1 MARGVCLLAPSGS
14 GRQSLASMTRVV
26 TIRTDHEDM
35 AAAVEAL
42 APHVSETS
50 ISMTMPEAMDV
61 GEWARFRWLLRDG
74 TVFWEGVGRAASSR
88 PAGERCTVVLESLS
102 FDARNEA
109 MFERIQ
115 LGLEEGRRTGAHP
128 QVPKAESVR
137 PVPRYS
143 SVPPPPRRAA
153 PPAPPPAKL
162 PPMVKAGLRPK
173 PGAPPRPAMKPG
185 GVAASAELAE
195 RARVLSRQL
204 NLAAPSLARGRW
216 TEERVLEA
224 ALRMGIEALE
234 GLIAARDAG
243 G

>member
-1 MARGVCLLAPSGS
+1 
-14 GRQSLASMTRVV
+14 MTRVV

-35 AAAVEAL
+35 ASAVEAL
-42 APHVSETS
+42 APHVSES
-50 ISMTMPEAMDV
+50 AVSLAVAEPIGPGQWV
-61 GEWARFRWLLRDG
+61 RFRWLLRDA
-74 TVFWEGVGRAASSR
+74 TVFWEGVGRCASSR
-88 PAGERCTVVLESLS
+88 RAGERFTVVLESLS

-115 LGLEEGRRTGAHP
+115 LGLEEGRRTGEHP
-128 QVPKAESVR
+128 QLPKAKSVR
-137 PVPRYS
+137 PAPRYS

-153 PPAPPPAKL
+153 PQAPPPAKL
-162 PPMVKAGLRPK
+162 PPLVKAGLRPK
-173 PGAPPRPAMKPG
+173 PGAPPRPHRPLEPS
-185 GVAASAELAE
+185 GVSASGELAE

-216 TEERVLEA
+216 TEERVLEV
-224 ALRMGIEALE
+224 ALRMGVEALE

>member
-1 MARGVCLLAPSGS
+1 
-14 GRQSLASMTRVV
+14 MTRVV

-42 APHVSETS
+42 APHVSESS
-50 ISMTMPEAMDV
+50 IAMTVPEPIGV
-61 GEWARFRWLLRDG
+61 GEWARFRWLLRDE
-74 TVFWEGVGRAASSR
+74 TVFWEGVGRAATSR
-88 PAGERCTVVLESLS
+88 QAGGRLTVVLDTLT

-115 LGLEEGRRTGAHP
+115 LGLEEGRRTGEHP
-128 QVPKAESVR
+128 QLPKVESVK
-137 PVPRYS
+137 PAPRYS
-143 SVPPPPRRAA
+143 SVPPPPRRAVA
-153 PPAPPPAKL
+153 PAPPPAKL

-173 PGAPPRPAMKPG
+173 PGAPPPTPRPPLKPS
-185 GVAASAELAE
+185 GVAAPGELAD

-216 TEERVLEA
+216 TEERVLEV
-224 ALRMGIEALE
+224 ALRMGVEALE

>member
-1 MARGVCLLAPSGS
+1 
-14 GRQSLASMTRVV
+14 MTRVV

-35 AAAVEAL
+35 ARAVEAL
-42 APHVSETS
+42 APHVSEASVS
-50 ISMTMPEAMDV
+50 ITIPEAIGV

-115 LGLEEGRRTGAHP
+115 LGIEEGRRTGEHP
-128 QVPKAESVR
+128 QLPKVESVR
-137 PVPRYS
+137 PAPRYS
-143 SVPPPPRRAA
+143 SVPPPPRRAV

-173 PGAPPRPAMKPG
+173 PGGPPPPRPALKPS
-185 GVAASAELAE
+185 GVAAPAELAE
-195 RARVLSRQL
+195 RARALSRQL

-234 GLIAARDAG
+234 GLIAARG
-243 G
+243 